1 MKRSVCKNRGTR
13 LHEGRL
19 ILGRRALEAFINS
32 PFRGVLTTILSVGI
46 FSAAITLPGCGSSEQ
61 RSEDSDVQAFP
72 LGKIGGTLT
81 PPAKTA
87 VELAAIKKGLVKAVV
102 TGLEKSAATSPK
114 DLLKSSIVSTI
125 VANNGIPRQQIKEI
139 LTELLDP
146 KSTAC
151 SGASCSQV
159 FGLKSSEVDRYLDEI
174 GDDVAN
180 SKRLDAP
187 DQQKT
192 RDQLL
197 GSLRREAD
205 EGLDFPCYK
214 D

>member
-13 LHEGRL
+13 LDDGRL
-19 ILGRRALEAFINS
+19 ILGREALETFVNS
-32 PFRGVLTTILSVGI
+32 PLRGVLTIILSVGI
-46 FSAAITLPGCGSSEQ
+46 FGAAITLPGCGSSEQ
-61 RSEDSDVQAFP
+61 RSEDSDVQAVP
-72 LGKIGGTLT
+72 LGKIGGALK
-81 PPAKTA
+81 PAAKTA
-87 VELAAIKKGLVKAVV
+87 VELAAIKKGLVKSLV
-102 TGLEKSAATSPK
+102 TGLEKSASTNPI

-125 VANNGIPRQQIKEI
+125 AANNGIPRQQIKEI

-159 FGLKSSEVDRYLDEI
+159 FGLKASEVDQYLDDL

-180 SKRLDAP
+180 SKRLEAP

>member
-1 MKRSVCKNRGTR
+1 LSFV
-13 LHEGRL
+13 
-19 ILGRRALEAFINS
+19 
-32 PFRGVLTTILSVGI
+32 LSVGI

-61 RSEDSDVQAFP
+61 RSEDSDIQAVP
-72 LGKIGGTLT
+72 LGKIGDILT
-81 PPAKTA
+81 PSAKTA

-102 TGLEKSAATSPK
+102 TGLEKSASTNPK

-159 FGLKSSEVDRYLDEI
+159 FGLKAAEVDRYLDDL
-174 GDDVAN
+174 GDDVAS
-180 SKRLDAP
+180 SKRLEAP

>member
-1 MKRSVCKNRGTR
+1 MKKSVHKKPGTR
-13 LHEGRL
+13 LFDHRL
-19 ILGRRALEAFINS
+19 IFGIKTIDNLVNY
-32 PFRGVLTTILSVGI
+32 PFRGAFTIALSIGILST
-46 FSAAITLPGCGSSEQ
+46 AITLPGCGSSEQ
-61 RSEDSDVQAFP
+61 RGEDSDIQAIP
-72 LGKIGGTLT
+72 LGKMSGALT
-81 PPAKTA
+81 QPTKTA
-87 VELAAIKKGLVKAVV
+87 VELAVIKKSFAEAV
-102 TGLEKSAATSPK
+102 TAGIEKAATKSPK
-114 DLLKSSIVSTI
+114 DHLKSSIVSTI

-151 SGASCSQV
+151 SGASCSKV
-159 FGLKSSEVDRYLDEI
+159 FGIKASEVDRYLDDL

-187 DQQKT
+187 DQRQT